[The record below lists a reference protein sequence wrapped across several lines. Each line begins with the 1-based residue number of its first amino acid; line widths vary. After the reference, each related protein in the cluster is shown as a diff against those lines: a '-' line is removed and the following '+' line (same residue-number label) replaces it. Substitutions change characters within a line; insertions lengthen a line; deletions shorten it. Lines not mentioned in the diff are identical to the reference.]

1 MLNRL
6 LQLGMLWGVVASS
19 SADKVILHIESKASS
34 PNILQMSP
42 SKFPCDTVVG
52 TSFFIEAHDNFYVPK
67 TNNPI
72 IMCEEVHAGEY

>member
-19 SADKVILHIESKASS
+19 SSDKVLLHIDSKASS
-34 PNILQMSP
+34 PYILQMSL
-42 SKFPCDTVVG
+42 SQFPCGTVAG
-52 TSFFIEAHDNFYVPK
+52 TSFFIEAHDNFYIPK

-72 IMCEEVHAGEY
+72 IMCEDIHAGEY